1 MEMVHSGHMFAIN
14 SATGNPYTVTSSNGG
29 GVQQCQPGSSDGNS
43 PSSPADKLDRA
54 LSDRAAFPALRKAA
68 HECTVQLIL
77 AYRKAVATLMEVSPL
92 ADHVD
97 LREHYIA
104 FIDLEAFG
112 INPSGDVKGSDISNK
127 ELRDTVQVALV
138 QQSEY
143 LRRCAFV

>member
-1 MEMVHSGHMFAIN
+1 M
-14 SATGNPYTVTSSNGG
+14 
-29 GVQQCQPGSSDGNS
+29 
-43 PSSPADKLDRA
+43 
-54 LSDRAAFPALRKAA
+54 
-68 HECTVQLIL
+68 
-77 AYRKAVATLMEVSPL
+77 SPL

-112 INPSGDVKGSDISNK
+112 INPATASDVKGSDISTK

-143 LRRCAFV
+143 LRR